1 MSEPM
6 ADDDLA
12 DIERGAPFAAP
23 GYDEDIFALVAEVR
37 RLRDGIRSIARA
49 WDRWWPNGP
58 ASLAAAHFRTLIG
71 DNDE

>member
-23 GYDEDIFALVAEVR
+23 GYDEDIFALVAALLR
-37 RLRDGIRSIARA
+37 RRDGGTTDGTPGHHA
-49 WDRWWPNGP
+49 
-58 ASLAAAHFRTLIG
+58 
-71 DNDE
+71 